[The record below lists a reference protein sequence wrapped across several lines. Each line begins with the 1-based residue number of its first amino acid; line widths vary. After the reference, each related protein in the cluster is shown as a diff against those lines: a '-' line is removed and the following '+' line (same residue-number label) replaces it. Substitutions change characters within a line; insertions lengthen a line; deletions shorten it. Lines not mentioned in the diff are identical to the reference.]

1 MKWSDYFGAKAAELC
16 FYAIAII
23 VWGVFAFLTG
33 ANPALLWG
41 SIGFFVSAIAVRL
54 GIGFASARNRIAKL
68 EKLKNGLD
76 EKYLI
81 GELIP
86 KPHDAV
92 QKEYYEIMKEI
103 SRSAIGAAES
113 AKREKDEYYDYVEKW
128 IHEIKTPLTACSLIC
143 DNGGN
148 IEKLRR
154 ELKKA
159 DNLTDTI
166 LQYARL
172 RTPQND
178 TKISKL
184 RVSDAIEEAV
194 QSQRELLIASKI
206 SVSVNGDFC
215 IYTDGKAVCFMLKQ
229 LLINCAKYCAGCRIS
244 ITAEN
249 GVVTVADNGP
259 GIPSHELPR
268 IFDRGFT
275 GAHGK
280 SAGTGMGLFIVSE
293 ICKRLSVKLD
303 ATSRP
308 GDGTAFSFEF
318 PRFEN

>member
-54 GIGFASARNRIAKL
+54 GIGFVSARNRIAKL

-92 QKEYYEIMKEI
+92 
-103 SRSAIGAAES
+103 AES
-113 AKREKDEYYDYVEKW
+113 AKREKNEYYDYVEKW

-148 IEKLRR
+148 TEKLRR

-215 IYTDGKAVCFMLKQ
+215 IYTESGMLHAQAAFDKLRQ
-229 LLINCAKYCAGCRIS
+229 ILRGLSHKHNSRRRRRYRGGQRS
-244 ITAEN
+244 
-249 GVVTVADNGP
+249 GHSVARA
-259 GIPSHELPR
+259 S
-268 IFDRGFT
+268 
-275 GAHGK
+275 AH
-280 SAGTGMGLFIVSE
+280 I
-293 ICKRLSVKLD
+293 R
-303 ATSRP
+303 
-308 GDGTAFSFEF
+308 
-318 PRFEN
+318 PRFYGRARQKRGHGHGAFYSIGNLQALIRKARRNLAPGRRHSLFVRVPAFRKLTLNAHCVRQIPIRLC